1 MTLSRMFIYY
11 FVGIALF
18 ASTLAMTAFVVLFDD
33 PWYEILFLKQIFS
46 IPLSVFIIG
55 GSVVFAVICSF
66 ILTNFVKGKLE
77 EVEMNLFELANG
89 NIQQIAENG
98 PEIEQL
104 AAMKKHIYRIQ
115 ERLKEQVLLSQKM
128 ANERAAWNEQAMQK
142 VVSKERNRL
151 ARELHDSVS
160 QQLFAASMLLATLNQ
175 QQNLPTEQTKKQ
187 LMLVENIVTEAQS
200 EMRALLLHLRPV
212 QLEGKSLQSGI
223 KELLTEISAKHEME
237 MMWDLDEVALE
248 KGVEDHLFRIIQEA
262 LSNTLRHAKATIFE
276 VKLKKINDFVFLKVV
291 DNGIGF
297 SLDEQTVGSYGLKN
311 IHERVSEIAGTV
323 KIISIPNKGTSIEVK
338 VPMIS

>member
-1 MTLSRMFIYY
+1 MTLGRLFTYY
-11 FVGIALF
+11 FLGIALF
-18 ASTLAMTAFVVLFDD
+18 TSSLAIGAFIVVLHDR
-33 PWYEILFLKQIFS
+33 WYETLFLKQIFS
-46 IPLSVFIIG
+46 IPLSLFIVG
-55 GSVVFAVICSF
+55 GSIIFAVICSLF
-66 ILTNFVKGKLE
+66 MTKFFKGKLE

-89 NIQQIAENG
+89 NIQQIAQNG
-98 PEIEQL
+98 PEIDQL
-104 AAMKKHIYRIQ
+104 ATMKKHIQRIQ

-128 ANERAAWNEQAMQK
+128 ANERATWSEQTMQE

-175 QQNLPTEQTKKQ
+175 QELPSEQTKKQ
-187 LMLVENIVTEAQS
+187 LILIEGIVTEAQS

-223 KELLTEISAKHEME
+223 KELLQEISAKHEME
-237 MMWDLDEVALE
+237 MTWDLDEVDLE

-262 LSNTLRHAKATIFE
+262 LSNTLRHAKATMFE
-276 VKLKKINDFVFLKVV
+276 VKLKNMNDFVLLKVV
-291 DNGIGF
+291 DNGKGF
-297 SLDEQTVGSYGLKN
+297 LLDEQKVGSYGLKN

-338 VPMIS
+338 VPMIG